1 MFKLMIVDDDALMC
15 NQIAALVDWE
25 ALEIEVVSYALS
37 GQEAIEVLE
46 KEQIDFVLTD
56 MNMPK
61 VTGVELIE
69 YINRNYPGIHVIAL
83 SGYDDFYFVRNS
95 LKYGAYDYI
104 LKSQLTKENLEQL
117 IKEIME
123 KSKMKE
129 DLKSHA
135 DLTVDQM
142 TQTFFKRLILRKE
155 FDREQIENII
165 KNLNIP
171 FNKNCIAV
179 MLIYKNQEIEDEV
192 LNRSLYH
199 MCQQILKEAEFAQ
212 MVDLNVSGFC
222 VIISFRKEV
231 SQASCLKKMENW
243 GRSIGAGGKKFFN
256 LNLGVSISDICSD
269 IFRLRQYYQ
278 QAKENAEIFFYEEEK
293 KLVCAWEMEGRPFAV
308 WQPLSF
314 PAVKQVMALLAEDNY
329 DAVKTLMDDFFED
342 VKAQGGAVAG
352 FQDSA
357 VKWVEK
363 LADKAEEEGIA
374 KEYLFDGNIYTY
386 EDYYKISS
394 VNEWRQLIRILTEKI
409 CRAISPAAKVNCHEY
424 ISGALKKIH
433 SQYYEGLTLSE
444 VAESLGVSGA
454 YLSRIFKED
463 MGLGFNEYLTKV
475 RIDHVIEKIQGG
487 EGKMRDVAE
496 KCGFSNYNYFFRVF
510 KEHTG
515 MTPAGYF
522 GSQTSKKAA
531 GGGFPDKSEKESAR

>member
-69 YINRNYPGIHVIAL
+69 YINRNHPGIHVIAL

-104 LKSQLTKENLEQL
+104 LKNQLTKEGLERL
-117 IKEIME
+117 IKEIKE

-129 DLKSHA
+129 DLKSHVN
-135 DLTVDQM
+135 LTVDQM

-171 FNKNCIAV
+171 FNKNCTAV

-212 MVDLNVSGFC
+212 MVDLNFSGFC
-222 VIISFRKEV
+222 AIVSFRKEI

-243 GRSIGAGGKKFFN
+243 GRSIGTSGKKFFN

-278 QAKENAEIFFYEEEK
+278 QAKENAEVFFYEEEK
-293 KLVCAWEMEGRPFAV
+293 TLICAWEVAGRPFAA

-314 PAVKQVMALLAEDNY
+314 PAVKQVMELIAEDNY
-329 DAVKTLMDDFFED
+329 DAVKTLMDDFFEN
-342 VKAQGGAVAG
+342 VKRQGGAVSG
-352 FQDSA
+352 FQDRA

-374 KEYLFDGNIYTY
+374 KEYLFDGKVYTY
-386 EDYYKISS
+386 EDYYNISS
-394 VNEWRQLIRILTEKI
+394 VNKWRNLTLKLTEKI
-409 CRAISPAAKVNCHEY
+409 CRAVSPAAKAVNCHEY
-424 ISGALKKIH
+424 TSAALKKIH

-444 VAESLGVSGA
+444 VAESLGISGA

-475 RIDHVIEKIQGG
+475 RIDHVIEKIQNG

-522 GSQTSKKAA
+522 GSQSFGKA
-531 GGGFPDKSEKESAR
+531 GNDGLPDKL